1 MLTQGQKETLT
12 KASHDCVGVTI
23 RFILY
28 QLQDKVKLVL
38 TKGQTPQRCIK
49 LTE

>member
-1 MLTQGQKETLT
+1 MLTEGQKETLT

-23 RFILY
+23 WFILH

-38 TKGQTPQRCIK
+38 TKRHTPK
-49 LTE
+49 DVLN